1 MDTHVYNSINLAC
14 TQLNKIVTLLNDDAE
29 QYAARGSQLGE
40 AISHSRALGVEKAL
54 QVLMPLLASWSER
67 KAV

>member
-14 TQLNKIVTLLNDDAE
+14 TQLNKLIALLKDDAD

-40 AISHSRALGVEKAL
+40 AISHSRALSVEKTL
-54 QVLMPLLASWSER
+54 HVLMPLLASWSER